1 MKVLQ
6 KSTPLLQS
14 ALRPILLHRLNTRI
28 IVPQIQSPRQ
38 TQQSRRTFL
47 PDLNPFGASNSSPT
61 LQTYSATRTLPYA
74 PGPIYAIIA
83 DVSSYSSFLPFCS
96 ASTVTQ
102 WSAPDAVLR
111 KQWPHQATLVV
122 GWQGISESFQS
133 RVYCV
138 PERIVEAVSGDSQTA
153 LDKDLIRHHL
163 AVGETGAK
171 GEAKGQQQ
179 GDGAR
184 LLTSLNTRWTVT
196 PLSEALE
203 GAEAAQRQAAN
214 SQTKVTLSI
223 EFAFANPLYSAM
235 SAAVTPKV
243 AGLMIEAFEQRVAKL
258 LGPSHAD
265 KELDA

>member
-14 ALRPILLHRLNTRI
+14 ALRPTLAHHLNART
-28 IVPQIQSPRQ
+28 IVPHLQTARQ
-38 TQQSRRTFL
+38 PQARRTFL
-47 PDLNPFGASNSSPT
+47 PDLNPFGASSSSTAP
-61 LQTYSATRTLPYA
+61 QTYSATRTLPYA

-102 WSAPDAVLR
+102 WSAPDAALR

-122 GWQGISESFQS
+122 GWQGISESFHS

-138 PERIVEAVSGDSQTA
+138 PERIVEAVSGNSQTT

-163 AVGETGAK
+163 MA
-171 GEAKGQQQ
+171 GEAEPPLEGKGAD
-179 GDGAR
+179 GDEAR

-196 PLSEALE
+196 PLAEALE
-203 GAEAAQRQAAN
+203 GAEAAERQVAS

-243 AGLMIEAFEQRVAKL
+243 AGKMIEAFEQRVAKL
-258 LGPSHAD
+258 LGPPKAS
-265 KELDA
+265 KEIDA